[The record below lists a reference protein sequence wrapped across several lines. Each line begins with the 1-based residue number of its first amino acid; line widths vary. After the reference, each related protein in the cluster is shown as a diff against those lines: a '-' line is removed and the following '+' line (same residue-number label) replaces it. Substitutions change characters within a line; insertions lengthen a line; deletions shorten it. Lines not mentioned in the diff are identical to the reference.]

1 MVADTSKDTKSNI
14 DYTERAYST
23 SEVAKMIG
31 AAIPTI
37 RKYSQSLE
45 SKGYEFIRSKEKGR
59 QRARLYTHNDIMAL
73 RYLKETREQANIT
86 VEEATNIVVEK
97 FGKGIN
103 ETIQPIMGNDI
114 ESESSYLK
122 EYDNR
127 YDELKKMINKQNEI
141 IHNLTEKLDQRD
153 EELKKRDNIIINTLN
168 EIAEQP
174 KQIEA
179 PKEAVLKEKK
189 KKSLFSKLIDKI
201 LNDDKK

>member
-1 MVADTSKDTKSNI
+1 MVADTTKDTKSNI

-31 AAIPTI
+31 AAIPTV

-45 SKGYEFIRSKEKGR
+45 SKEYEFIRSKEKGR

-97 FGKGIN
+97 FGKGMN
-103 ETIQPIMGNDI
+103 EIIQPITGTDI

-122 EYDNR
+122 EYDNQ
-127 YDELKKMINKQNEI
+127 YNELKNMINKQNEI
-141 IHNLTEKLDQRD
+141 IHNLTEKLDHRD
-153 EELKKRDNIIINTLN
+153 EELKKRDSIIINTLN

-179 PKEAVLKEKK
+179 PKETKIKK
-189 KKSLFSKLIDKI
+189 TFFSRLFKK
-201 LNDDKK
+201 